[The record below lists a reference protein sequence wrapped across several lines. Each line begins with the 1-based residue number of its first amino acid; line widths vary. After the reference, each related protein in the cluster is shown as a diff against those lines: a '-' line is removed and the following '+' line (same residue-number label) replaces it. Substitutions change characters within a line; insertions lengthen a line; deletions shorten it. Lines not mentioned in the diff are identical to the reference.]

1 VSTVLPGGMSAGAP
15 EKRQTPSEEFL
26 FHGDRLVAYRDD
38 GPVAQTL
45 GRLSGGQL
53 PPLLPLLVAAI
64 VTGILL
70 IAGVGG
76 QTSPAIFAP
85 VLALLLAGPASTHPH
100 SGRLDWLVPPI
111 MRAIE
116 YGYLATLAFAHDVSK
131 PLTYAFIGILAYHHY
146 DTVYRTRQRLWPAK
160 WVFRAGLG
168 WDGRLLIAAIATL
181 AGVLP
186 ITIAVLAVY
195 LGLLFGIESVYTW
208 TRTGTGKGIMVD
220 LEDEGEAPG
229 GTAAEQEEEAAA
241 EQARAKQKEET
252 VS

>member
-1 VSTVLPGGMSAGAP
+1 MSTVLPGGMEGAP
-15 EKRQTPSEEFL
+15 GRRPAPAAEFT

-38 GPVAQTL
+38 GPVARAL

-64 VTGILL
+64 VTGVLL
-70 IAGVGG
+70 IVGVNG

-85 VLALLLAGPASTHPH
+85 VLALLLAGPSSTNSH

-116 YGYLATLAFAHDVSK
+116 YGYIATLAFAHDVSK
-131 PLTYAFIGILAYHHY
+131 PLTYAFIGVLAYHHY
-146 DTVYRTRQRLWPAK
+146 DTVYRTRQRLWPAP

-168 WDGRLLIAAIATL
+168 WDGRLLIIAVATL

-186 ITIAVLAVY
+186 ITIAVLTVY
-195 LGLLFGIESVYTW
+195 LGLLFGVESVYTW
-208 TRTGTGKGIMVD
+208 TRTGTGSGVMIN
-220 LEDEGEAPG
+220 LEE
-229 GTAAEQEEEAAA
+229 EEEAA
-241 EQARAKQKEET
+241 
-252 VS
+252 S

>member
-1 VSTVLPGGMSAGAP
+1 MSTVLPGGMSAGAP
-15 EKRQTPSEEFL
+15 ERPTPNEAFT

-38 GPVAQTL
+38 GPVSHVL

-53 PPLLPLLVAAI
+53 PPLLPLLVAGI
-64 VTGILL
+64 VTAILL
-70 IAGVGG
+70 IAGVNG
-76 QTSPAIFAP
+76 QDSPAIFAP
-85 VLALLLAGPASTHPH
+85 VLALLLCGPASTHPH

-116 YGYLATLAFAHDVSK
+116 YGYLATLCFAHDVSK

-168 WDGRLLIAAIATL
+168 WDGRLLIAAVATL

-186 ITIAVLAVY
+186 YVIAVLAVY

-208 TRTGTGKGIMVD
+208 TRTGTGKGVMVD
-220 LEDEGEAPG
+220 LEDEGESPG
-229 GTAAEQEEEAAA
+229 GTAAQQEEEAAA
-241 EQARAKQKEET
+241 EQAEAKQAEEALR
-252 VS
+252 

>member
-1 VSTVLPGGMSAGAP
+1 MSAEAP
-15 EKRQTPSEEFL
+15 RRPAPGEAFA

-38 GPVAQTL
+38 GPIAQVL

-70 IAGVGG
+70 IAGVNG

-85 VLALLLAGPASTHPH
+85 VLALLLCGPASTHPH

-116 YGYLATLAFAHDVSK
+116 YGYLTTLGFAHGVSK
-131 PLTYAFIGILAYHHY
+131 PLVYAFIGILAYHHY

-168 WDGRLLIAAIATL
+168 WDGRLLIAAVATL

-186 ITIAVLAVY
+186 VAFAVLAVY

-208 TRTGTGKGIMVD
+208 TRTGTGSGVMIN
-220 LEDEGEAPG
+220 LEE
-229 GTAAEQEEEAAA
+229 EEEAA
-241 EQARAKQKEET
+241 
-252 VS
+252 S

>member
-1 VSTVLPGGMSAGAP
+1 MSTVLPGGMSAP
-15 EKRQTPSEEFL
+15 ERRPAASDAFV
-26 FHGDRLVAYRDD
+26 FHGDRLLAYRDD
-38 GPVAQTL
+38 GPVARTL

-70 IAGVGG
+70 IAGVNG

-85 VLALLLAGPASTHPH
+85 ILALLLAGPASTHPH

-116 YGYLATLAFAHDVSK
+116 YGYLATLGFAHGVSK
-131 PLTYAFIGILAYHHY
+131 PLMYAFLGVLAYHHY
-146 DTVYRTRQRLWPAK
+146 DTVYRTRQRLWPAP

-168 WDGRLLIAAIATL
+168 WDGRLLIAAVATL
-181 AGVLP
+181 SGVLP
-186 ITIAVLAVY
+186 AAIAVLTVY

-208 TRTGTGKGIMVD
+208 TRTGTGRGVMVN
-220 LEDEGEAPG
+220 LEEEDEA
-229 GTAAEQEEEAAA
+229 EEAG
-241 EQARAKQKEET
+241 
-252 VS
+252 S

>member
-1 VSTVLPGGMSAGAP
+1 VSTVLPGGMAPAAP
-15 EKRQTPSEEFL
+15 ERRPPADQFL

-38 GPVAQTL
+38 GPVAQAL

-53 PPLLPLLVAAI
+53 PPLLPLLVAAV

-70 IAGVGG
+70 IAGVTG

-100 SGRLDWLVPPI
+100 SGRLDWLVPPLI
-111 MRAIE
+111 RAIE
-116 YGYLATLAFAHDVSK
+116 YGYLATLGFAHGVSK
-131 PLTYAFIGILAYHHY
+131 PLVYAFIGILAYHHY

-168 WDGRLLIAAIATL
+168 WDGRMLIAAVATL

-186 ITIAVLAVY
+186 ITFAVLAVY
-195 LGLLFGIESVYTW
+195 LGLLFGVESVYTW
-208 TRTGTGKGIMVD
+208 TRTGTGRGVMVN
-220 LEDEGEAPG
+220 LEDE
-229 GTAAEQEEEAAA
+229 
-241 EQARAKQKEET
+241 EET
-252 VS
+252 AS

>member
-1 VSTVLPGGMSAGAP
+1 MGTVLPGGIFEG
-15 EKRQTPSEEFL
+15 TPQQPAVPSTEFA

-38 GPVAQTL
+38 GPVAQIL

-53 PPLLPLLVAAI
+53 PPLLPLLVAAV

-70 IAGVGG
+70 IAGVNG

-85 VLALLLAGPASTHPH
+85 VLALLLAGPASAHPH

-116 YGYLATLAFAHDVSK
+116 YGYLATLGFAHGVPK
-131 PLTYAFIGILAYHHY
+131 GLVYAFVGVLAYHHY

-168 WDGRLLIAAIATL
+168 WDGRLLIAAVATV

-186 ITIAVLAVY
+186 LTYAVLTAY

-208 TRTGTGKGIMVD
+208 TRTGTGSGVMVN
-220 LEDEGEAPG
+220 LEE
-229 GTAAEQEEEAAA
+229 EEEAA
-241 EQARAKQKEET
+241 
-252 VS
+252 S

>member
-1 VSTVLPGGMSAGAP
+1 MSTIVPGGMTDGAP
-15 EKRQTPSEEFL
+15 QRPASSAEFA

-53 PPLLPLLVAAI
+53 PPLLPLLVATV

-70 IAGVGG
+70 IAGVNG

-85 VLALLLAGPASTHPH
+85 VLALLLAGPASAHPH

-116 YGYLATLAFAHDVSK
+116 YGYLATLGFAHSVPK
-131 PLTYAFIGILAYHHY
+131 GLVYAFIGVLAYHHY

-168 WDGRLLIAAIATL
+168 WDGRLLIAAVATL

-186 ITIAVLAVY
+186 ATYAVLTVY

-208 TRTGTGKGIMVD
+208 TRTGTGSGVMVN
-220 LEDEGEAPG
+220 LEE
-229 GTAAEQEEEAAA
+229 EEEAA
-241 EQARAKQKEET
+241 
-252 VS
+252 S

>member
-1 VSTVLPGGMSAGAP
+1 MSTVLPGGMAEGAP
-15 EKRQTPSEEFL
+15 ERRAPAAEFT

-38 GPVAQTL
+38 GPVARTL

-70 IAGVGG
+70 IAGVNG

-85 VLALLLAGPASTHPH
+85 VLALLLAGPASTNPH

-116 YGYLATLAFAHDVSK
+116 YGYLATLAFAHDVPK
-131 PLTYAFIGILAYHHY
+131 PLTYAFIGVLAYHHY
-146 DTVYRTRQRLWPAK
+146 DTVYRTRQRLWPAQ

-168 WDGRLLIAAIATL
+168 WDGRLLIVAVATL

-186 ITIAVLAVY
+186 VTIAALTIY

-208 TRTGTGKGIMVD
+208 TRTGTGSGIMIN
-220 LEDEGEAPG
+220 LEE
-229 GTAAEQEEEAAA
+229 EEEAA
-241 EQARAKQKEET
+241 
-252 VS
+252 S

>member
-1 VSTVLPGGMSAGAP
+1 MSDAALLPGGMSAAP
-15 EKRQTPSEEFL
+15 ERRVPREEFL

-38 GPVAQTL
+38 GPVARTL

-64 VTGILL
+64 VVGILL
-70 IAGVGG
+70 LAGVTG

-85 VLALLLAGPASTHPH
+85 VLALLLAGPSSTHTH

-111 MRAIE
+111 IRAIE
-116 YGYLATLAFAHDVSK
+116 YGYLATLAFAHGVSK
-131 PLTYAFIGILAYHHY
+131 PLTYALIGVLAYHHY
-146 DTVYRTRQRLWPAK
+146 DTVYRTRQRLWPAR

-168 WDGRLLIAAIATL
+168 WDGRLLVAAVATL

-186 ITIAVLAVY
+186 VTIAVLTIY

-208 TRTGTGKGIMVD
+208 TRTGTGSGVMIN
-220 LEDEGEAPG
+220 LEEEDEAEVEAG
-229 GTAAEQEEEAAA
+229 
-241 EQARAKQKEET
+241 
-252 VS
+252 S